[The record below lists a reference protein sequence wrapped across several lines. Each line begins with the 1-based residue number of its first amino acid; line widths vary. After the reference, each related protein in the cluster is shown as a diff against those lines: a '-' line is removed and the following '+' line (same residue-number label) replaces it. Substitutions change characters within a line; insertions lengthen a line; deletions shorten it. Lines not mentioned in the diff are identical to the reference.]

1 MNSPGILQLLNS
13 KQQNSNEND
22 ITNAIEK
29 LIDSCKSV
37 GNADALAQMLAK
49 NNPKMQEAI
58 AHVKANG
65 GDPKTACIE
74 LLRQKGI
81 DPSIITKK
89 VEGK

>member
-1 MNSPGILQLLNS
+1 MNSPGILQLLNN

-22 ITNAIEK
+22 IMNGIEK

-37 GNADALAQMLAK
+37 GNADALAQMLAR

-65 GDPKTACIE
+65 GDPKAVC
-74 LLRQKGI
+74 LDMLRQYGI
-81 DPSIITKK
+81 NPSPIAKR